1 MGFSNGSTDFKKLK
15 RKYFDLKK
23 YTPQEIIRGCKKQNP
38 RFQKALV
45 VQYSGLL
52 MAVSRRYSK
61 DQSSSKD
68 VLQEALIHI
77 LNSISSYEEKGSFE
91 GWMKRIVINIAI
103 KYFRNKSFKNELYTI
118 EDHPENMV
126 EPSAYSSMAAAELME
141 VIDRLP
147 DSYRTIFNLY
157 AIEGFTHREIGEMLE
172 ITESTSRSQLARA
185 RASLKKILIKEGKIK
200 LRI

>member
-1 MGFSNGSTDFKKLK
+1 MTPPVTKELKLDLI
-15 RKYFDLKK
+15 RKTFNLKK
-23 YTPQEIIRGCKKQNP
+23 YTPQEIIRGCKKQDP

-52 MAVSRRYSK
+52 MAVSRRYTK

-68 VLQEALIHI
+68 ILQEALIQI
-77 LNSISSYEEKGSFE
+77 LNSISNYKEQGSFE

-103 KYFRNKSFKNELYTI
+103 KYFRRKSFKNELYTI
-118 EDHPENMV
+118 EDQPDNKV
-126 EPSAYSSMAAAELME
+126 EPTAYANMAAAELME
-141 VIDRLP
+141 GINKLP

-157 AIEGFTHREIGEMLE
+157 AIEGFSHKEIGEMLD
-172 ITESTSRSQLARA
+172 ITESTSRSQLTRA
-185 RASLKKILIKEGKIK
+185 RASLKKILIKEGKIR

>member
-1 MGFSNGSTDFKKLK
+1 
-15 RKYFDLKK
+15 
-23 YTPQEIIRGCKKQNP
+23 
-38 RFQKALV
+38 
-45 VQYSGLL
+45 

>member
-1 MGFSNGSTDFKKLK
+1 
-15 RKYFDLKK
+15 LKK
-23 YTPQEIIRGCKKQNP
+23 FTPQEIIRGCIKQDP

-61 DQSSSKD
+61 DPSSSKD
-68 VLQEALIHI
+68 ILQEALIQI
-77 LNSISSYEEKGSFE
+77 LNSITSFKEKGSFE

-103 KYFRNKSFKNELYTI
+103 KYFRNKSYKNELYTI
-118 EDHPENMV
+118 EDHPENSV
-126 EPSAYSSMAAAELME
+126 EPIAYSSMAAAELIE
-141 VIDRLP
+141 VIERLP

-157 AIEGFTHREIGEMLE
+157 AIEGFSHKEISEMLH
-172 ITESTSRSQLARA
+172 ITESTSRSKLSRA
-185 RASLKKILIKEGKIK
+185 RSSLKKILIKEGKIK

>member
-1 MGFSNGSTDFKKLK
+1 
-15 RKYFDLKK
+15 
-23 YTPQEIIRGCKKQNP
+23 
-38 RFQKALV
+38 
-45 VQYSGLL
+45 

-126 EPSAYSSMAAAELME
+126 EPSAYSSMAVAELME
-141 VIDRLP
+141 IIDRLP

-157 AIEGFTHREIGEMLE
+157 AIEGFTHKEIGEMLE

>member
-1 MGFSNGSTDFKKLK
+1 M
-15 RKYFDLKK
+15 KK

>member
-1 MGFSNGSTDFKKLK
+1 M
-15 RKYFDLKK
+15 KK
-23 YTPQEIIRGCKKQNP
+23 YTPQEIIRGCIKQDP

-68 VLQEALIHI
+68 VLQEALIQI

-126 EPSAYSSMAAAELME
+126 EPSAYSSMAVAELME
-141 VIDRLP
+141 IIDRLP

-157 AIEGFTHREIGEMLE
+157 AIEGFTHKEIGEMLE